1 MVRIGGKRGLGRGE
15 GGGTQEASSRAE
27 LNTLKKARA
36 SGPKFTGVRNGQAEA
51 KRIHP
56 CQHRL
61 HRQYMQQKLN
71 E

>member
-1 MVRIGGKRGLGRGE
+1 MEKGVWGGVR
-15 GGGTQEASSRAE
+15 GGTQEASSRAE
-27 LNTLKKARA
+27 LNTLKKARE

-71 E
+71 K